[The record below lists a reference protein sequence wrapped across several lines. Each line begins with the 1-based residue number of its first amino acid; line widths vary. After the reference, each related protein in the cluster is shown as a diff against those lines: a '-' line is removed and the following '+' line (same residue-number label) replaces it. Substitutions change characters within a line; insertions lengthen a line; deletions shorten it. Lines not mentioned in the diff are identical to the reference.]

1 MVGYLSTAV
10 ISVRVRKELKEEAIK
25 LGINLKEAVER
36 ALEEEIRRAKM
47 ERMRKLMDEALKSMD
62 LNEEEWAK
70 SIKETRLER

>member
-47 ERMRKLMDEALKSMD
+47 ERMRKLIDEALKSMD

-70 SIKETRLER
+70 SVKETRLER

>member
-10 ISVRVRKELKEEAIK
+10 ISARVRKELKEEAIK

-47 ERMRKLMDEALKSMD
+47 ERMRKLIDEALKSMD

-70 SIKETRLER
+70 SVKETRLER

>member
-1 MVGYLSTAV
+1 LSTAV

-47 ERMRKLMDEALKSMD
+47 ERMRKLIDEALKSMD
-62 LNEEEWAK
+62 LNDEEWAK
-70 SIKETRLER
+70 SVKETRLER

>member
-1 MVGYLSTAV
+1 LSTTV

-47 ERMRKLMDEALKSMD
+47 ERMRKLIDEALKSMD

-70 SIKETRLER
+70 SVKETRLER

>member
-1 MVGYLSTAV
+1 LSTTV

-47 ERMRKLMDEALKSMD
+47 ERMRKLIDEALRSMD

>member
-47 ERMRKLMDEALKSMD
+47 ERMRKLIDEALKSMD
-62 LNEEEWAK
+62 LNDEEWAK
-70 SIKETRLER
+70 SVKETRLER

>member
-1 MVGYLSTAV
+1 MVRYLSTTV

-47 ERMRKLMDEALKSMD
+47 ERMRKLIDEALRSMD

-70 SIKETRLER
+70 SVKETRLER

>member
-47 ERMRKLMDEALKSMD
+47 ERMRKLIDEALRSMD

-70 SIKETRLER
+70 SVKETRLER

>member
-47 ERMRKLMDEALKSMD
+47 ERMRKLIDEALKSMD
-62 LNEEEWAK
+62 LDEEEWAK
-70 SIKETRLER
+70 SVKETRLER

>member
-1 MVGYLSTAV
+1 MVRYLSTTV

-47 ERMRKLMDEALKSMD
+47 ERMRKLIDEALKSMD
-62 LNEEEWAK
+62 LDEEEWAK
-70 SIKETRLER
+70 SVKETRLER

>member
-1 MVGYLSTAV
+1 MVGYLSTTV

-47 ERMRKLMDEALKSMD
+47 ERMKKLIDEALRSMD

-70 SIKETRLER
+70 SVKETRLER

>member
-1 MVGYLSTAV
+1 MVGYLSTVV

-47 ERMRKLMDEALKSMD
+47 ERMRKLIDDALKSMD
-62 LNEEEWAK
+62 LKEEEWAK
-70 SIKETRLER
+70 SVKETRLER

>member
-1 MVGYLSTAV
+1 MVGYLSTTV

-36 ALEEEIRRAKM
+36 ALEEEIRKAKM
-47 ERMRKLMDEALKSMD
+47 ERMRKLIDEALKSMD

-70 SIKETRLER
+70 SVKETRLER

>member
-1 MVGYLSTAV
+1 MSTAV

-47 ERMRKLMDEALKSMD
+47 ERMRKLIDEALRSMD

-70 SIKETRLER
+70 SVKETRLER

>member
-1 MVGYLSTAV
+1 MVGYLSTTV

-47 ERMRKLMDEALKSMD
+47 ERMRKLIDEALKSMD

-70 SIKETRLER
+70 SVKETRLER

>member
-1 MVGYLSTAV
+1 MVGYLSTTV

-47 ERMRKLMDEALKSMD
+47 ERMRKLIDDALRSMD
-62 LNEEEWAK
+62 LKEEEWAK
-70 SIKETRLER
+70 SVKETRLER

>member
-1 MVGYLSTAV
+1 LSTAV

-47 ERMRKLMDEALKSMD
+47 ERMRKLIDEALKSMD

-70 SIKETRLER
+70 SVKETRLER

>member
-1 MVGYLSTAV
+1 MSTTV

-47 ERMRKLMDEALKSMD
+47 ERMRKLIDEALKSMD

-70 SIKETRLER
+70 SVKETRLER

>member
-1 MVGYLSTAV
+1 MVGYLSTTV

-47 ERMRKLMDEALKSMD
+47 ERMRKLIDEALRSMD

>member
-1 MVGYLSTAV
+1 MVGYLSTTV

-47 ERMRKLMDEALKSMD
+47 ERMRKLIDEALKSMD
-62 LNEEEWAK
+62 LDEEEWAK
-70 SIKETRLER
+70 SVKETRLER

>member
-1 MVGYLSTAV
+1 MVGYLSTTV

-47 ERMRKLMDEALKSMD
+47 ERMRKLIDDALRSMD

-70 SIKETRLER
+70 SVKETRLER

>member
-1 MVGYLSTAV
+1 MSTAV

-36 ALEEEIRRAKM
+36 ALEEEIRRSKM
-47 ERMRKLMDEALKSMD
+47 ERMRKLIDEALRSMD

>member
-1 MVGYLSTAV
+1 MSTAV

-47 ERMRKLMDEALKSMD
+47 ERMRKLIDEALKSMD
-62 LNEEEWAK
+62 LNDEEWAK
-70 SIKETRLER
+70 SVKETRLER

>member
-1 MVGYLSTAV
+1 MSTTV

-47 ERMRKLMDEALKSMD
+47 ERMRKLIDEALRSMD

-70 SIKETRLER
+70 SVKETRLER

>member
-1 MVGYLSTAV
+1 MSTTV

-47 ERMRKLMDEALKSMD
+47 ERMRKLIDEALRSMD

>member
-1 MVGYLSTAV
+1 MSTAV

-47 ERMRKLMDEALKSMD
+47 ERMRKLIDEALKSMD

-70 SIKETRLER
+70 SVKETRLER

>member
-1 MVGYLSTAV
+1 MVGYLSTTV

-47 ERMRKLMDEALKSMD
+47 ERMRKLMDEALRSMD
-62 LNEEEWAK
+62 LKEEEWAK
-70 SIKETRLER
+70 SVKETRLER

>member
-1 MVGYLSTAV
+1 MSTTV

-47 ERMRKLMDEALKSMD
+47 ERMRKLIDEALKSMD
-62 LNEEEWAK
+62 LDEEEWAK
-70 SIKETRLER
+70 SVKETRLER